1 MKIKSILL
9 SSLLAL
15 GCTAASA
22 QEEEEAKT
30 VNVFN
35 PHGFVLLTSV
45 YLVVLVPTSLGTITK
60 QQVQR
65 LLWARHTPPRPF
77 QLQSQ

>member
-22 QEEEEAKT
+22 QEEAKT

-45 YLVVLVPTSLGTITK
+45 YLVVLVPISLRTIMK
-60 QQVQR
+60 QQQHR
-65 LLWARHTPPRPF
+65 TT
-77 QLQSQ
+77 

>member
-22 QEEEEAKT
+22 QEEEAKT

-45 YLVVLVPTSLGTITK
+45 YLVVLMPTSLRTIMK

>member
-22 QEEEEAKT
+22 QEEAKT

-35 PHGFVLLTSV
+35 PHG
-45 YLVVLVPTSLGTITK
+45 YL
-60 QQVQR
+60 
-65 LLWARHTPPRPF
+65 
-77 QLQSQ
+77 QLQVGGQETLALLIESLSRYTLTA

>member
-22 QEEEEAKT
+22 QEEEEEAKT

-45 YLVVLVPTSLGTITK
+45 YLVVLVPTSLRTIMK

-65 LLWARHTPPRPF
+65 LL
-77 QLQSQ
+77 

>member
-22 QEEEEAKT
+22 QEEEAKT
-30 VNVFN
+30 VTVFN

-45 YLVVLVPTSLGTITK
+45 YLVVLVPTSLRTIMK

>member
-22 QEEEEAKT
+22 QEEAKT
-30 VNVFN
+30 VNVF
-35 PHGFVLLTSV
+35 GADKSIDLFKDKT
-45 YLVVLVPTSLGTITK
+45 
-60 QQVQR
+60 
-65 LLWARHTPPRPF
+65 F
-77 QLQSQ
+77 C